1 MHECH
6 LTGEVTV
13 SSTSQDEI
21 LHECTV
27 GEIRNECHLTGEII
41 LQIHL
46 RGEKIHECDLK
57 GEIIPEFDLT
67 GEVILEVSIKLIKQ
81 HLSHHM

>member
-1 MHECH
+1 M
-6 LTGEVTV
+6 

-27 GEIRNECHLTGEII
+27 GEIRNECHLTGAII

-46 RGEKIHECDLK
+46 RGEIIH
-57 GEIIPEFDLT
+57 EFDLT
-67 GEVILEVSIKLIKQ
+67 GEVILEVSIKMIKQ

>member
-1 MHECH
+1 M
-6 LTGEVTV
+6 

-46 RGEKIHECDLK
+46 RGEIIH
-57 GEIIPEFDLT
+57 EFDLT
-67 GEVILEVSIKLIKQ
+67 GEVILEVSIKMIKQ
-81 HLSHHM
+81 HL

>member
-1 MHECH
+1 M
-6 LTGEVTV
+6 

-41 LQIHL
+41 LHL
-46 RGEKIHECDLK
+46 RGEIIHECDLK

-67 GEVILEVSIKLIKQ
+67 GEVILEVSIR
-81 HLSHHM
+81 

>member
-1 MHECH
+1 M
-6 LTGEVTV
+6 

-46 RGEKIHECDLK
+46 RGEIIH
-57 GEIIPEFDLT
+57 EFDLT
-67 GEVILEVSIKLIKQ
+67 GEVILEVSIKMIKQ

>member
-1 MHECH
+1 M
-6 LTGEVTV
+6 

-46 RGEKIHECDLK
+46 RGEIIHK
-57 GEIIPEFDLT
+57 FDLT
-67 GEVILEVSIKLIKQ
+67 GEVILEVSIKMIKQ

>member
-1 MHECH
+1 M
-6 LTGEVTV
+6 
-13 SSTSQDEI
+13 SSRSQDEI

-46 RGEKIHECDLK
+46 RGEIIH
-57 GEIIPEFDLT
+57 EFDLT
-67 GEVILEVSIKLIKQ
+67 GEVILEVSIKMIKQ

>member
-1 MHECH
+1 M
-6 LTGEVTV
+6 

-46 RGEKIHECDLK
+46 REEIIHECVLK

-67 GEVILEVSIKLIKQ
+67 GEVILEVVKDDQTTSVTSYVRLKT
-81 HLSHHM
+81 

>member
-1 MHECH
+1 M
-6 LTGEVTV
+6 

-46 RGEKIHECDLK
+46 RGEIIHECDLK

-67 GEVILEVSIKLIKQ
+67 GEVILEVRDDQTTSVTSYVRLKT
-81 HLSHHM
+81 